1 MLWRKFDVHKR
12 RTQRGLWCLR
22 QKPRFHITSY
32 WLLVASCG
40 HFEHWGNEE
49 RPFWKNMSEMCVVQL
64 ELWKSFIHSQVGP
77 SAVWRILAQ
86 QQLAA
91 KQITSLRKS
100 AAGSSSHI
108 YRSSIDHVRISEP
121 SFDILWLWGDC
132 NELYSAAPGESA
144 FKIIDCADQTQCH
157 DFKHRSDLRHCQI
170 RWCRGMEV
178 KICFLCTSITYS
190 LR

>member
-1 MLWRKFDVHKR
+1 MYLHCPEFHVHKR

-22 QKPRFHITSY
+22 QKPRFHTTSY

-40 HFEHWGNEE
+40 HFERRGNEE
-49 RPFWKNMSEMCVVQL
+49 RPFWKNMSESETCLIQP
-64 ELWKSFIHSQVGP
+64 EIWKSFIHSQVGP
-77 SAVWRILAQ
+77 SGV

-132 NELYSAAPGESA
+132 NQLCSTAPGKST

-157 DFKHRSDLRHCQI
+157 DFKHRSDLRHRKMMQ
-170 RWCRGMEV
+170 GNGGKDLL
-178 KICFLCTSITYS
+178 KICMFCNI
-190 LR
+190 RFKVIG